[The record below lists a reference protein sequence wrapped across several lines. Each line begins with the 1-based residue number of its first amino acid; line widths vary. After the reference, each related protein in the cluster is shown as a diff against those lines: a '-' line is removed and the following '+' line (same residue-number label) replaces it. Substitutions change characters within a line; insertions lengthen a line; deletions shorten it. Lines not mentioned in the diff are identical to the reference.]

1 MKTDFVI
8 IACLNPNNPI
18 SSLKIDNHIIQIFL
32 QVDGTINKV
41 LEDKDKALDEM
52 FDRIVEINFVGY

>member
-52 FDRIVEINFVGY
+52 FDRIIEINFVGY

>member
-32 QVDGTINKV
+32 QVGGTINKV